1 LPGSKLLP
9 LRCLFFAFTILL
21 CTGIST
27 ALSNHVRAQDLT
39 YDAPLRGPLL
49 VTGTF
54 GELRGDHFHA
64 GLDFRAPTGTPVY
77 AVADGYVSRIK
88 VTAGGYGQAI
98 YVDHPDGHRSV
109 YGHLETLVPE
119 LLDTLRSRQFAEEEF
134 EQEMTFD
141 AMAFPVCR
149 GQQLGGVGNRG
160 YSFGSHLHFEMR
172 EIVGDV
178 PLNPLAFG
186 FSVPDG
192 LPPTIRNLRL
202 YELDEAG
209 LEVSTQTIEPTL
221 QRDGNYVVT
230 DTLIVGQARIGLA
243 LKTYDRQD
251 AMPNWNGIYGGRL
264 TADTTAVFDFA
275 FHRIPFEQ
283 TEYLNALT
291 DYADWTENKSWYH
304 RFWALSP
311 TQFRARPQGAK
322 EVGKGAKTYDGTL
335 RLRPEVPL
343 PVRLEVY
350 DHAGNVTTC
359 QLTLLYRLSPASP
372 RPRPHQYFLPA
383 GEASIIDKGDFRL
396 ELPADVLYRDC
407 FFRYARLPDTSAG
420 HLSAFHQLDSPS
432 TPLHGQARLA
442 IRPMGN
448 VANNLRP
455 HAFLGQCNDDGE
467 WSSRGGEW
475 QADGRMVANISTF
488 GDYALFLDTIP
499 PTVTIN
505 AFATDLRRASGF
517 SIYVKDNVKGRWP
530 TYRATIDGAWALL
543 EFDGKSDKLNYNFA
557 DGDPGPGEHLF
568 EITVNDGRGNATVWQ
583 RRFRR

>member
-1 LPGSKLLP
+1 MRFFLYLLCLLPGTS
-9 LRCLFFAFTILL
+9 FAQSLVY
-21 CTGIST
+21 
-27 ALSNHVRAQDLT
+27 A
-39 YDAPLRGPLL
+39 APLSGPLL

-98 YVDHPDGHRSV
+98 YLDHPDGHRSV
-109 YGHLETLVPE
+109 YGHLERLAPE
-119 LLDTLRSRQFAEEEF
+119 LLDTLRVRQFSDEAF
-134 EQEMTFD
+134 EQDLVFGP
-141 AMAFPVCR
+141 AAFPVVR
-149 GQQLGGVGNRG
+149 GQQIGEVGNRG

-172 EIVGDV
+172 ETEGDV

-192 LPPTIRNLRL
+192 RAPAIRQLKL
-202 YELDEAG
+202 YELDAHG
-209 LEVSTQTIEPTL
+209 LEVGTQTIAPTV
-221 QRDGNYVVT
+221 QRDGHYLVA
-230 DTLIVGQARIGLA
+230 DTLIVGQPRVGLA

-251 AMPNWNGIYGGRL
+251 ALPNWNGIYGGRL
-264 TADTTAVFDFA
+264 MTDTTIVFDFA

-291 DYADWTENKSWYH
+291 DYAEWTEHQSWFH

-322 EVGKGAKTYDGTL
+322 RVGGGAKLVDGTL
-335 RLRPEVPL
+335 RLRPGVPL

-359 QLTLLYRLSPASP
+359 QLTLLYRPSTASL

-383 GEASIIDKGDFRL
+383 GEVSIIDNGELRL
-396 ELPADVLYRDC
+396 ELPAEALYRDC
-407 FFRYARLPDTSAG
+407 FFRYARLPDASSG
-420 HLSAFHQLDSPS
+420 HLSAFHQLDTPS

-442 IRPMGN
+442 IRPTVN
-448 VANNLRP
+448 VAAALRP
-455 HAFLGQCNDDGE
+455 HVFLGQCTPGGE

-475 QADGRMVANISTF
+475 QADGRLAAKISTF

-499 PTVTIN
+499 PTVEIN
-505 AFATDLRRASGF
+505 YFATDLRRASGF
-517 SIYVKDNVKGRWP
+517 SVYVKDNVKGRWP
-530 TYRATIDGAWALL
+530 TYRATINGKWALL

-557 DGDPGPGEHLF
+557 DGDPGSGDHLF
-568 EITVNDGRGNATVWQ
+568 TLRVDDGRGNTTTWQ